1 MKSESAAPLSP
12 RTPAEEKAFY
22 DDMWTRYGH
31 LEEASP
37 AAFHRRRLV
46 ADIAAR
52 VAAPTARVL
61 DVGCGQ
67 GELLR
72 DLAARLPQAHI
83 AGADLS
89 ERSLRASR
97 AQNPTFEL
105 FPLDISA
112 PDFAVRE
119 GARLAAFDLVVC
131 SEVLEHIPDD
141 QQAAR
146 NLAALLAPHGVLIAL
161 RGRHR
166 PPAPLRRRQPAR
178 LAGRR
183 RPAGR
188 IGPGVGLPLPQP
200 VPRRRPGGL
209 PFLGARGDV
218 RRALD
223 RVHCLQ
229 PGLEPALLSQP
240 QKGRRTDDRRGSCRQ
255 LTARPHPSRPPSS

>member
-1 MKSESAAPLSP
+1 
-12 RTPAEEKAFY
+12 
-22 DDMWTRYGH
+22 
-31 LEEASP
+31 
-37 AAFHRRRLV
+37 V

-146 NLAALLAPHGVLIAL
+146 NLAALLAPHGVLIAT
-161 RGRHR
+161 
-166 PPAPLRRRQPAR
+166 
-178 LAGRR
+178 
-183 RPAGR
+183 
-188 IGPGVGLPLPQP
+188 V
-200 VPRRRPGGL
+200 PGGKMSRFEAAIGHQRHYDGGSL
-209 PFLGARGDV
+209 RALLGAAGLRVESVLAWGFPFHSLYRGAV
-218 RRALD
+218 RAASRFWVPGGMSGALSTAYIAFS
-223 RVHCLQ
+223 RVLN
-229 PGLEPALLSQP
+229 PLFYLNLK
-240 QKGRRTDDRRGSCRQ
+240 KGGEQ
-255 LTARPHPSRPPSS
+255 MIAVAHAAN